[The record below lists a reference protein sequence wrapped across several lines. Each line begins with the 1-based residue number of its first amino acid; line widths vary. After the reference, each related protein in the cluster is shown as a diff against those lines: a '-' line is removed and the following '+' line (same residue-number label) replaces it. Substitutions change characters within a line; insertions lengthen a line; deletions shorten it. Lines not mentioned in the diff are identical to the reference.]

1 MIMADAHP
9 PAAQPGRP
17 GIVVGYDGSPDASE
31 AVRWA
36 AREAHARGCPLTLC
50 LAPDQGLAETGGSAA
65 DPADVLAS
73 GLEFAS
79 RLPGGEQARSLILR
93 GPAVASLCE
102 QGRTAEMLV
111 VGSRGQGGM
120 PGMAIGSVGLYVA
133 AHAAGRVVIV
143 RGRWQCVPHA
153 PLPVVAA
160 TDGSPG
166 SAPAVAFAFE
176 EAALRDTWLLAIC
189 ALADQAGRLG
199 TAHEIESDFGEL
211 VANHAEK
218 YPEVAVQRQVVPGSA
233 RPALLK
239 ASERAQFIS
248 IGARGRGGF
257 AGMVMGSVG
266 MAVASYAACPVG
278 VAR

>member
-1 MIMADAHP
+1 MPDQQPSHGS
-9 PAAQPGRP
+9 PARP
-17 GIVVGYDGSPDASE
+17 GVVVGYDGSPDADI

-36 AREAHARGCPLTLC
+36 AREAQARGCPLTLC
-50 LAPDQGLAETGGSAA
+50 LAGDEGAAGDGDQTAEPGE
-65 DPADVLAS
+65 VLGR
-73 GLEFAS
+73 GLELAR
-79 RLPGGEQARSLILR
+79 RLPGGEQARTIIAR
-93 GPAVASLCE
+93 GPAVACLCE
-102 QGRTAEMLV
+102 QGHDADMLV

-133 AHAAGRVVIV
+133 AHSPGRVVIV
-143 RGRWQCVPHA
+143 RGQWQCGPHA

-189 ALADQAGRLG
+189 ALADQAGLG
-199 TAHEIESDFGEL
+199 SAREIERDFAE
-211 VANHAEK
+211 VIARHAEK
-218 YPEVAVQRQVVPGSA
+218 YPDVAVQRQVVPGAA
-233 RPALLK
+233 RPALLT
-239 ASERAQFIS
+239 AAERAQFIA

-257 AGMVMGSVG
+257 EGMVMGSVG